1 MDVGVFWDY
10 VPSNPCVDV
19 LTFQKVTLFA
29 NRVFTE
35 VTNLKWGHEALIQC
49 DSYPYKKGSLETHT
63 RRRVY
68 EDEGREQ
75 SEASTPGEMP
85 HIGSKR
91 LVAQEKEQ
99 NNFLSQPS
107 EGTSS
112 VDPLI

>member
-1 MDVGVFWDY
+1 M
-10 VPSNPCVDV
+10 
-19 LTFQKVTLFA
+19 
-29 NRVFTE
+29 
-35 VTNLKWGHEALIQC
+35 
-49 DSYPYKKGSLETHT
+49 
-63 RRRVY
+63 Y